1 MTGSPDKWYGV
12 SDVSTQGC
20 YCGSRVLCAVGA
32 RCFVQMGDVDVI
44 VGIQNRSHI
53 VEYVEEAAAEKKTL
67 NAVGDIM
74 AVTDFGKPFC

>member
-12 SDVSTQGC
+12 SDVSTPGLLLRQQGVMR
-20 YCGSRVLCAVGA
+20 SWRPDV
-32 RCFVQMGDVDVI
+32 FVQMGDVDVI

-67 NAVGDIM
+67 
-74 AVTDFGKPFC
+74 

>member
-1 MTGSPDKWYGV
+1 
-12 SDVSTQGC
+12 
-20 YCGSRVLCAVGA
+20 
-32 RCFVQMGDVDVI
+32 MGDVDVI

-74 AVTDFGKPFC
+74 AVTDFENLSVDAEGEVKTRAFIKYRKAVIIIVRFVLFPLRGEN

>member
-1 MTGSPDKWYGV
+1 
-12 SDVSTQGC
+12 
-20 YCGSRVLCAVGA
+20 
-32 RCFVQMGDVDVI
+32 MGDVDVI

-74 AVTDFGKPFC
+74 AVTDLKTFLLMRKGKSRHGLL